1 MKYPTVTIRTDVLES
16 WLKVC
21 GYTKS
26 RLAVELGVS
35 RGRVSQLLS
44 TQREPSA
51 HLIAKMLTVTHMPF
65 DRVFRIV
72 RTSEVPVSSS
82 VSRTKN
88 PTHRLANKL
97 PTEELVE
104 GAAETQLAGGKSSS

>member
-1 MKYPTVTIRTDVLES
+1 MRYPTVTIRTDVLES

-82 VSRTKN
+82 VSRTKKSA
-88 PTHRLANKL
+88 PKL
-97 PTEELVE
+97 TEAEETVE
-104 GAAETQLAGGKSSS
+104 PQLAGGELSS